1 MICFYHAAIVF
12 GVAMPTYTFKLRNG
26 GSGVED
32 DTGLSLPNAQ
42 SAFDYAHG
50 VVRELM
56 MHRERQTRDWHLDV
70 YEDGTKIFAIPFAT
84 VPTELGMRV
93 NSALS
98 PAPVAV
104 FPAPRQPHR

>member
-1 MICFYHAAIVF
+1 
-12 GVAMPTYTFKLRNG
+12 MPTYTFKLRNG

-56 MHRERQTRDWHLDV
+56 MH
-70 YEDGTKIFAIPFAT
+70 
-84 VPTELGMRV
+84 
-93 NSALS
+93 
-98 PAPVAV
+98 
-104 FPAPRQPHR
+104 